1 MRCNMKN
8 FKEKEIEKS
17 INRISAYK
25 LALSKLIGDLPE
37 WVIESV
43 INYAVGIQEEEKH
56 IEFLEGVK

>member
-1 MRCNMKN
+1 MKN
-8 FKEKEIEKS
+8 FEEKEIEKS

-43 INYAVGIQEEEKH
+43 INYAVGIKEEEKH